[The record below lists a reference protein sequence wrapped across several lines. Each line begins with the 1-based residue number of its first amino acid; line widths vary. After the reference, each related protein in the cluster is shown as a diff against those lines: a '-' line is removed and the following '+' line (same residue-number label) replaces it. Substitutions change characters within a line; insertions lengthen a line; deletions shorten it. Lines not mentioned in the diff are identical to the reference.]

1 MTFLLGCLKNHFIF
15 YNLSEAE
22 IENVAKKMFYCSVQN
37 DSYVFKETSKAMCF
51 FIIEK
56 GMMQVFSNDK
66 IKKTLR
72 VGDGFGEIALLYK
85 SPRAFSVKACEHC
98 HLWAIDRNTFR
109 RAVEEII
116 ILEYEENKKF
126 MENVRFFSSLSN
138 DHKDTIAG
146 ALITQEYAKGQVIV
160 NEGDPGSSFYII
172 KEGSAAVYKGN
183 KLMTKLEKTD
193 SFGEQALF
201 YNTVRQMTVKAEEDM
216 TCLILG
222 R

>member
-1 MTFLLGCLKNHFIF
+1 
-15 YNLSEAE
+15 
-22 IENVAKKMFYCSVQN
+22 
-37 DSYVFKETSKAMCF
+37 
-51 FIIEK
+51 
-56 GMMQVFSNDK
+56 
-66 IKKTLR
+66 
-72 VGDGFGEIALLYK
+72 
-85 SPRAFSVKACEHC
+85 
-98 HLWAIDRNTFR
+98 
-109 RAVEEII
+109 
-116 ILEYEENKKF
+116 

-146 ALITQEYAKGQVIV
+146 ALITQEYVKGQVIV

-172 KEGSAAVYKGN
+172 KEGTAAVYKGN